1 MITQL
6 KINKGFTLIELLL
19 YMALM
24 IIFLGVLT
32 DLFVSTLDLKKE
44 SEAVS
49 AVEEDG
55 RFILSRLT
63 YDANQNGA
71 ESIITNYSLINNNLI
86 LNGEKLNSS
95 ESKVTEATFLKLGNL
110 GGRQSVQAKFKLE
123 SLVERQNGSE
133 IREYQIT
140 LGSR

>member
-6 KINKGFTLIELLL
+6 KINEGFTLIELLL

-55 RFILSRLT
+55 RFILSRFV

-71 ESIITNYSLINNNLI
+71 ESIITNYSLVNNNLI

-110 GGRQSVQAKFKLE
+110 GGKQSVQAKFKLE
-123 SLVERQNGSE
+123 SLVERQNGPE